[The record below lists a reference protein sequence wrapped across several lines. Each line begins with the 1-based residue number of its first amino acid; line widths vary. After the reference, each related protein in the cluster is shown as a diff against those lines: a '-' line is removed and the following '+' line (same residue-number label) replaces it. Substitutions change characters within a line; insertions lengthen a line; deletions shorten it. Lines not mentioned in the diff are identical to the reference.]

1 MQVAHLEKT
10 GHYLTVKDHQKVEL
24 HPSTGLE
31 FKPEWVLYNE
41 FVLTSKNFIRTV
53 TYIRGEWCVAH
64 VCPPLTKF
72 PFTLRA
78 RMVVLESIRF
88 NACRQSGLWCGG
100 GVLDRDGLRVEILLL
115 VLASVLV
122 AFLLLSV

>member
-10 GHYLTVKDHQKVEL
+10 GHYLTVKDHQVVGL

-53 TYIRGEWCVAH
+53 TYIRGEWCV
-64 VCPPLTKF
+64 P
-72 PFTLRA
+72 
-78 RMVVLESIRF
+78 
-88 NACRQSGLWCGG
+88 CRSC
-100 GVLDRDGLRVEILLL
+100 VT
-115 VLASVLV
+115 A
-122 AFLLLSV
+122 A